1 MHRSAPY
8 ITNIAFT
15 FSQNLGSKDCV
26 YVGGRTGHPLEIGW
40 RRLGRPLPVARD
52 GRQYKPG
59 SFPCVNNCAGRSPD
73 LRVVE
78 LRKADRK
85 ITQRPYEL
93 TSCCEQ
99 TTNSHGYYNI

>member
-52 GRQYKPG
+52 GRQYKPD

-73 LRVVE
+73 FKGGGVE
-78 LRKADRK
+78 KSRQENHSTSIR
-85 ITQRPYEL
+85 TNEL
-93 TSCCEQ
+93 L
-99 TTNSHGYYNI
+99 